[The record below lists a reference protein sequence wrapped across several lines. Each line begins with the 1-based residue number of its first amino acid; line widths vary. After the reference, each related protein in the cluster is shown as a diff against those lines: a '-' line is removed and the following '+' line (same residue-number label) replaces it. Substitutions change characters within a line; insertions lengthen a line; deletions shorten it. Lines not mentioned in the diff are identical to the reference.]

1 MQAEQEQY
9 LRKVAG
15 RGQEMVQQMVQSL
28 SSALIY
34 PEAGNVAT
42 NEKLWDVYASEW
54 GAEASWVV
62 DMAASNR
69 EEAVELDAVGD
80 EWAPRAHTARVVE
93 EWILCEVDASTAAV
107 EIGSGGGRVAALVA
121 PRVASLACCDVSSKM
136 LEKAKERLASTEGA
150 GAASFHLVHGDGD
163 KGDAGFSDDAPRAYP
178 ARMARAFDFVYCFDV
193 MVHMDAHA
201 MFRCL
206 KRIESLLKDDG
217 KSRAF
222 VSTANLKAPD
232 GFARFEKQSKYSVG
246 GFFFVTP
253 ETVRVLA
260 DRAGL
265 AVVRELREADAS
277 NTYYNRDYLAI
288 LERKKK
294 EA

>member
-15 RGQEMVQQMVQSL
+15 KGQEMVQQMVQSL

-54 GAEASWVV
+54 GSGAEWVTS
-62 DMAASNR
+62 MAASNR
-69 EEAVELDAVGD
+69 DGAEVLTNVGD
-80 EWAPRAHTARVVE
+80 EWAPRDHTRRVVD
-93 EWILCEVDASTAAV
+93 EWILAEVNSETNCC

-121 PRVASLACCDVSSKM
+121 PRVRALACVDVSGKM
-136 LEKAKERLASTEGA
+136 LAAAKKALADA
-150 GAASFHLVHGDGD
+150 PNAAFHLVHGDAD
-163 KGDAGFSDDAPRAYP
+163 PADAGFDAARPRAYP
-178 ARMARAFDFVYCFDV
+178 AALAGSLDFVYCFDV

-201 MFRCL
+201 MYRCL
-206 KRIESLLKDDG
+206 KRVAALLKDDG
-217 KSRAF
+217 RAF
-222 VSTANLKAPD
+222 ISTSNLAAPD
-232 GFARFEKQSKYSVG
+232 GFARFEAQSKYTVG
-246 GFFFVTP
+246 GFYFVTP

-260 DRAGL
+260 SKAGL
-265 AVVRELREADAS
+265 RVVRDLGAPDAT

-288 LERKKK
+288 LAKVK
-294 EA
+294 

>member
-15 RGQEMVQQMVQSL
+15 KGQEMVQQMVQSL

-54 GAEASWVV
+54 GKEAPWVV
-62 DMAASNR
+62 EMAATNR
-69 EEAVELDAVGD
+69 DEAVALDAVGD
-80 EWAPRAHTARVVE
+80 EWAPRAHTERVVD
-93 EWILCEVDASTAAV
+93 EWILSEVAPEARCC
-107 EIGSGGGRVAALVA
+107 EIGSGGGRIAALVA
-121 PRVASLACCDVSSKM
+121 PRVASLACCDVSAKM
-136 LEKAKERLASTEGA
+136 LARAEAALAGGSGA
-150 GAASFHLVHGDGD
+150 TSFHLVHGDAAPS
-163 KGDAGFSDDAPRAYP
+163 DAGFGAGPRAYP
-178 ARMARAFDFVYCFDV
+178 TAMARGFDFVYCFDV
-193 MVHMDAHA
+193 MVHLDAHA
-201 MFRCL
+201 MYRCL
-206 KRIESLLKDDG
+206 RRVESLLADG
-217 KSRAF
+217 GRAF

-260 DRAGL
+260 DKAGL
-265 AVVRELREADAS
+265 AVVRELDAPDAS

-288 LERKKK
+288 LARKD
-294 EA
+294 AA